1 MTVKKMTTLA
11 LALAAGAAAL
21 SLAPPAVADGP
32 DPLEQPLAG
41 SAGVADK
48 VVSRPDVAVDEVVG
62 AVGKVARTGEIS
74 NG

>member
-1 MTVKKMTTLA
+1 MTITKMTTLA

-21 SLAPPAVADGP
+21 ASAPAAVADGP
-32 DPLEQPLAG
+32 DPLAKPLAG

-48 VVSRPDVAVDEVVG
+48 VVNRPDVAVHEVVG
-62 AVGKVARTGEIS
+62 AVGKVARTGEVS